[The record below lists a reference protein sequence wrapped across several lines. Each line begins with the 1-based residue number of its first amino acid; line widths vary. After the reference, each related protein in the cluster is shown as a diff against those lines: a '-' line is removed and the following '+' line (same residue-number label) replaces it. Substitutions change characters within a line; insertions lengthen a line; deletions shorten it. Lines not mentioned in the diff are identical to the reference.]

1 MHAAEQK
8 EIRGLYR
15 RRREFL
21 KRGMPNVFLE
31 ISRARQIKA
40 AKSKFRLCEDNVDRT
55 PSAADCS
62 PRYKDG
68 G

>member
-31 ISRARQIKA
+31 ISRRARQIKA
-40 AKSKFRLCEDNVDRT
+40 GKSKFRLCEGDVDRT
-55 PSAADCS
+55 PSG
-62 PRYKDG
+62 R
-68 G
+68 